1 MKMNFIIPIVVSILL
16 GALCGK
22 LVFSQ
27 YQKNEEVFSENN
39 TIYVLQQGV
48 YTKEETKIE
57 ATKNLPCSIS
67 VLDDGKYYVYIA
79 MTKNQKNVE
88 KVSKLFQD
96 KKIDVYQKEISVT
109 NREFLNTL
117 EQYDLLLENAKT
129 EEEILSVVKV
139 ILASYEESVLMS

>member
-1 MKMNFIIPIVVSILL
+1 MKMNFIIPIIVSILL
-16 GALCGK
+16 GAFCGK

-27 YQKNEEVFSENN
+27 YQNNEEVFNENN

-48 YTKEETKIE
+48 YTKEETKIN
-57 ATKNLPCSIS
+57 AMQNLPCAIS
-67 VLDDGKYYVYIA
+67 VLDDGKYYVYVA
-79 MTKNQKNVE
+79 MTKNQQNLE
-88 KVSKLFQD
+88 KVSKLFQE
-96 KKIDVYQKEISVT
+96 KKIDIYQKEIAVT

-129 EEEILSVVKV
+129 EEEMISVIKV